1 MTSAS
6 PAVLSA
12 PDPLLRLAPELGA
25 EALRRQLAEDVRSGL
40 TRRQKSLPPK
50 YFYDDRGSELFE
62 AICELPEYYLTRT
75 ETALLADIAG
85 AVVAQVAPTQLVELG
100 SGASRKTR
108 LLLDALVARGPGAW
122 YVPIDVSG
130 GALHASAAR
139 LREAY
144 PGLGVHGI
152 VADFEPGPPPLPP
165 AARRLVAY
173 LGSSIGNFVPPAD
186 ARLLR
191 GLAARL
197 HAGDAL
203 LLGVDLVKGEDVMRA
218 AYDDAAGV
226 TAEFNRNVLRV
237 INRLLDADFDPAA
250 FDHVARWD
258 AATASIEM
266 HLRARR
272 AHRVHLAALDLSVA
286 FAAGETIHTET
297 SRKFTR
303 ASVTALL
310 AASAFRLAR
319 WDEAPGGGFA
329 LALATLEGR
338 P

>member
-6 PAVLSA
+6 PAAQSA

-25 EALRRQLAEDVRSGL
+25 EAWRRQLAADARRGL
-40 TRRQKSLPPK
+40 TRSPKSLPPK

-62 AICELPEYYLTRT
+62 TICELPEYYLSRT
-75 ETALLADIAG
+75 ETAVLADIAA

-122 YVPIDVSG
+122 YVPIDVSD

-152 VADFEPGPPPLPP
+152 VADFEPGPPSLPP

-173 LGSSIGNFVPPAD
+173 LGSSIGNFVPPTD
-186 ARLLR
+186 AHLLR
-191 GLAARL
+191 ALAARL
-197 HAGDAL
+197 QVGDAL
-203 LLGVDLVKGEDVMRA
+203 LLGVDLVKREDILLA

-250 FDHVARWD
+250 FDHVVRWD

-272 AHRVHLAALDLSVA
+272 AHRVRLAALDLSIT

-310 AASAFRLAR
+310 AASAFRLTR
-319 WDEAPGGGFA
+319 WDEAPGGTFA
-329 LALATLEGR
+329 LALATLAA
-338 P
+338 PS